1 MNYQK
6 TAYQNT
12 KALFQKTRQ
21 ENMRLFNERKEA
33 IHSSC
38 PEIAEIDNEI
48 ISNLSSFTRQAL
60 KGSSASLENARNRDK
75 ALKEKRKQLLKN
87 MNLPEDY
94 LDLKYTCS
102 KCSDYG
108 FIGADICDCFK
119 EELKKEEV
127 RLLKN
132 AAKAMENTFSAFDL
146 NFYRKDYMISED
158 ISEFDYMSF
167 VKSRAEDFC
176 RDLSEYK
183 KGLIF
188 AGNTGTGKTFLS
200 KCVYNCLVEQ
210 GEDVV
215 FDYAQNLFDKT
226 EKEKYSNIGY
236 EWTDRI
242 MNCSLL
248 IIDDLGSEM
257 VTPFSTA
264 MLYNILNIRQ
274 EKGLINLITTN
285 LEPEGLLKKY
295 ENRIVSRLMG
305 YHDLLLFKGRDIRQ
319 LI

>member
-6 TAYQNT
+6 IAYQNV
-12 KALFQKTRQ
+12 KSLFQKTRQ
-21 ENMRLFNERKEA
+21 EKMAAFEKRKNS
-33 IHSSC
+33 IHESN
-38 PEIAEIDNEI
+38 PEIAEIDKEI
-48 ISNLSSFTRQAL
+48 ISNLSTFTRLAL
-60 KGSSASLENARNRDK
+60 SGGSASLENAKKKDK
-75 ALKEKRKQLLKN
+75 ELKEKRKSLLKS

-94 LDLKYTCS
+94 LDLKYNCD

-108 FIGADICDCFK
+108 FIGAETCQCFK
-119 EELKKEEV
+119 EELKKEEI

-146 NFYRKDYMISED
+146 NYYRKDHLVAEEISEY
-158 ISEFDYMSF
+158 DYMTF
-167 VKSRAEDFC
+167 VKSRAEEFC
-176 RDLSEYK
+176 RTLTQNK
-183 KGLIF
+183 KGIIF

-236 EWTDRI
+236 EYTDKI

-274 EKGLINLITTN
+274 EKGLLNLITTN
-285 LEPEGLLKKY
+285 LEPDGLMKKY